1 MKFTSLEAL
10 RNQLASVPHEDY
22 PSIKIMFVPDHS
34 SSDDDQL
41 LTLYSGLNGYRYDT
55 VVFLETN
62 IKATDKKIPMAT
74 YSHFESEFGPILVND
89 MMRNEFCD
97 EDDDFFI
104 DDHAAGPD
112 MEVYKHLPYLTASLE
127 DFKLVSVQVCDE
139 DPSIVR
145 EVAYVLSE
153 IMAGR
158 NALLVVACS
167 FPGDNYGINDIKSLL
182 DSGDQSNI
190 MNLLNSGDYQVSGS
204 AAFQSGVFV
213 GYNWGVSFSFLN
225 ATDSSSSALAGY
237 GVQSAN

>member
-1 MKFTSLEAL
+1 MKFKSLEAL
-10 RNQLASVPHEDY
+10 RNQLSSVSHEEF
-22 PSIKIMFVPDHS
+22 PPIKIVFVPDHQS
-34 SSDDDQL
+34 TDENQL
-41 LTLYSGLNGYRYDT
+41 FTLYSGLSGYKYDT

-74 YSHFESEFGPILVND
+74 YSQFECEFGPVLVND

-104 DDHAAGPD
+104 DDHAVGPE
-112 MEVYKHLPYLTASLE
+112 MELYKHLPYLVAALDE
-127 DFKLVSVQVCDE
+127 FKLVSVQVCDE

-167 FPGDNYGINDIKSLL
+167 FPGDNYGIEDIKKLL
-182 DSGDQSNI
+182 DSADQSNV
-190 MNLLNSGDYQVSGS
+190 MNLLNSGDYRVSGS

-213 GYNWGVSFSFLN
+213 GYNWGVSFIFLTSTTPN
-225 ATDSSSSALAGY
+225 SSAIAGY
-237 GVQSAN
+237 GVQGAN